1 VENILNFKQLYNF
14 AAQSII
20 NACIYDDTETLAF
33 YHDAGKNL
41 DSISDFYGDGLLHT
55 TIYYDSINSFHALLS
70 WGLNIELPSTYDGAT
85 PLNAAAIVG
94 DLNYI
99 SPLVDMGADVNT
111 TDYFGFT
118 PLLNSIFFEE
128 YDATNYFLTLPNVD
142 VNIACEYGVTPLI
155 ISYFDDNEQT
165 MDAIILH
172 PTFDPTYN
180 TILFQDDTLTQHMN
194 SLGVYADEDIIEA
207 FHLTKL
213 LAHRYDLDGTFSL
226 ENLDYTGN
234 NFPYE
239 GYSND
244 LSVAAF
250 TQSYEYFL
258 SNVVLTSI
266 IPLWANNALASA
278 LDTLKFQD
286 DNNNASLFCDR
297 FFDGQSILIASGWD
311 MHAVEIVM
319 HQDRLYRCNRGD
331 DSDGI
336 HGIEE
341 FIITTPNNLT
351 PDIVNTMMQAS
362 GSLEFLQSDLIDIL
376 GLVKIGEIE
385 NPTQTVGNCA
395 WTSLEAGLEALIL
408 THLLAEGIAPE
419 IAHNF
424 AKQTF
429 ELWEEFD
436 MTHSLEDFID
446 HSDALIGNEFY
457 DNLLADIFHNLDA
470 SQNQADFEQQAL
482 IFNELQQ
489 TPELSDLYYD
499 LVGQY
504 LDCYYPHDN
513 DDITHYMTDYITW
526 CYDSYMGNTTADYSS
541 YLLGKE
547 YFEFIQSYN
556 DLERNDEHFI
566 LSLEDIFTPIHPTIL
581 EVEHPPN
588 GAMDNISFMPYYQEA
603 CSLSD
608 ETLDFIIV

>member
-1 VENILNFKQLYNF
+1 MLNFKQLYNF
-14 AAQSII
+14 TNQTII
-20 NACIYDDTETLAF
+20 NACIYDDIETLTVH
-33 YHDAGKNL
+33 HDSGKNM
-41 DSISDFYGDGLLHT
+41 DSITDYYGDGLLHT
-55 TIYYDSINSFHALLS
+55 TIYYDSINSFHALLN

-85 PLNAAAIVG
+85 PLNAAAMVG

-99 SPLVDMGADVNT
+99 VPLVDMGADVNT

-128 YDATNYFLTLPNVD
+128 YNAANYFLTLPNVD
-142 VNIACEYGVTPLI
+142 VNIACEYYGITPLI
-155 ISYFDDNEQT
+155 ISFFDEDIQT

-172 PTFDPTYN
+172 PSFDPTYN
-180 TILFQDDTLTQHMN
+180 TILFQDDGLTQHMN
-194 SLGVYADEDIIEA
+194 DLGLYADESIIEA

-226 ENLDYTGN
+226 AGLNYTDN
-234 NFPYE
+234 SFSYE

-250 TQSYEYFL
+250 TQSYECFL
-258 SNVVLTSI
+258 NNVILTST

-278 LDTLKFQD
+278 LDTLQFQ
-286 DNNNASLFCDR
+286 NNNDDASLFCNR

-341 FIITTPNNLT
+341 FLITMPNNLT
-351 PDIVNTMMQAS
+351 PSIINTMMQAS
-362 GSLEFLQSDLIDIL
+362 GSLEFLQYDLIDIL
-376 GLVKIGEIE
+376 GLVKVGEIE
-385 NPTQTVGNCA
+385 NPSQTVGNCT
-395 WTSLEAGLEALIL
+395 WTSLEAGLEALII
-408 THLLAEGIAPE
+408 THLLSEGIDTE
-419 IAHNF
+419 SAHHF

-436 MTHSLEDFID
+436 MTHGLEDFIA
-446 HSDALIGNEFY
+446 HSDILIENEFY
-457 DNLLADIFHNLDA
+457 DSLLTDIFQNLDS
-470 SQNQADFEQQAL
+470 SQSQADVDRQML

-489 TPELSDLYYD
+489 TPELSDLYYE

-504 LDCYYPHDN
+504 VDN
-513 DDITHYMTDYITW
+513 YFLHSNNNLTNDMPDLITW
-526 CYDSYMGNTTADYSS
+526 NNDYYIDNTNADDSS

-547 YFEFIQSYN
+547 YFDLIQSYD
-556 DLERNDEHFI
+556 DLKLSDEHFI
-566 LSLEDIFTPIHPTIL
+566 LAVEDIFTASHTTIL
-581 EVEHPPN
+581 GTEH
-588 GAMDNISFMPYYQEA
+588 AQSSTTDNISLMPHYQET
-603 CSLSD
+603 CLFSNEIVDL
-608 ETLDFIIV
+608 IIT